1 MGEGPPSL
9 LPKCVGRTGGWRP
22 GGSLC
27 SVMNT
32 GVHEGLLDIGE
43 FQTRI
48 RDPSGRVEGN
58 PGLESPQSSASVG
71 DGSTPP

>member
-1 MGEGPPSL
+1 M
-9 LPKCVGRTGGWRP
+9 
-22 GGSLC
+22 C

-48 RDPSGRVEGN
+48 RDPSGRVEEIQDWSL
-58 PGLESPQSSASVG
+58 PRVLHL
-71 DGSTPP
+71 